1 MIFRYWQFFR
11 TESKPLGRW
20 MQCGDKKVIEDV
32 LEWKVKQKQHRRC
45 LLENGIDP
53 YAPYKKE
60 EEDEEYW
67 KAFVFDS

>member
-1 MIFRYWQFFR
+1 
-11 TESKPLGRW
+11 

-32 LEWKVKQKQHRRC
+32 LEWKTRQKQHRRC

-60 EEDEEYW
+60 EEEDEEYW